1 MASLQQTV
9 SIEGTDIPF
18 KIYLERRKSI
28 RVSFGKT
35 AINLRMPSSLSNGA
49 KEEHYKKAVEWVRK
63 KARKNPDI
71 LLPYQAEDY
80 DNKKVIF
87 IYGKELG
94 LQIKYQDRKTG
105 KGDYD
110 PKTKSIVLTI
120 PASIKGLEKNKMIKQ
135 LLSRVCAQ
143 LFLPDVT
150 RRVHEIND
158 KCFHKD
164 IKSVNLKY
172 NTSNWGSCSSA
183 NNVNLSTRLLFAPKD
198 VIDYVIIHELAH
210 LYEMNHSKKFW
221 DIVGQVMPNYK
232 EKEKWL
238 SENGR
243 LCDF

>member
-1 MASLQQTV
+1 MASIQQTV
-9 SIEGTDIPF
+9 RIEGKDIPF
-18 KIYLERRKSI
+18 KMYVERRKSV
-28 RVSFGKT
+28 RVSFGKR
-35 AINLRMPSSLSNGA
+35 AINIRMPSSLSHSA
-49 KEEHYKKAVEWVRK
+49 KEEHYKKAVDWVRK
-63 KARKNPDI
+63 RAIKDPNI
-71 LLPYQAEDY
+71 LLPYEHEDY
-80 DNKKVIF
+80 DQKEKLF
-87 IYGKELG
+87 IYGQELNIS
-94 LQIKYQDRKTG
+94 LDYKDRKTG

-110 PKTKSIVLTI
+110 PRTKTIKLTLPI
-120 PASIKGLEKNKMIKQ
+120 GLNDADKNKMIKQ

-150 RRVHEIND
+150 KRVHEINN
-158 KCFHKD
+158 KCFHKI

-221 DIVGQVMPNYK
+221 DIVSQVMPNYK
-232 EKEKWL
+232 EKERWL
-238 SENGR
+238 NENGK

>member
-1 MASLQQTV
+1 MASIQQTV
-9 SIEGTDIPF
+9 RIEGKEIPF
-18 KIYLERRKSI
+18 KIFVERRKSV
-28 RVSFGKT
+28 RVSFGKR
-35 AINLRMPSSLSNGA
+35 AINIRMPSSLSPSD
-49 KEEHYKKAVEWVRK
+49 KEEHYRKAVAWVRK
-63 KARKNPDI
+63 RAIKDPNI
-71 LLPYQAEDY
+71 LIPYEFEDY
-80 DNKKVIF
+80 DQKEKLF
-87 IYGKELG
+87 IYGQDLNINIDYK
-94 LQIKYQDRKTG
+94 DRKTG

-110 PKTKSIVLTI
+110 PGSKTIKLTL
-120 PASIKGLEKNKMIKQ
+120 PLGLNDSDKNKMIKQ

-143 LFLPDVT
+143 LFLPDIT

-158 KCFHKD
+158 KCFHKNV
-164 IKSVNLKY
+164 KSVNLKY

-221 DIVGQVMPNYK
+221 DIVSQVMPNYK

-238 SENGR
+238 NENGK